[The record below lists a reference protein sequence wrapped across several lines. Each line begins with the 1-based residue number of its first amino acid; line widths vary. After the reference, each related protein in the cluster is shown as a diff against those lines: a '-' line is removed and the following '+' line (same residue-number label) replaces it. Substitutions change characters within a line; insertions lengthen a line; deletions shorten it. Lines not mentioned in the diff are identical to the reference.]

1 MLYTAYHSSYNHSIL
16 PEGHRFPMIKYDLL
30 RRQLVHQGIVTQEAF
45 VNIENVADGSDI
57 LRAHTPN
64 YLLALNNLNLSK
76 IEERRTGFPLSKML
90 IDREKTIMQ
99 GGIVTSE
106 LAYSNNT
113 VSMNIAGGTHHAYS
127 YRGEGFCLLNDI
139 AIAAHYLI
147 ANYKLS
153 KILVIDLDVHQGNGT
168 AEIFASNDK
177 VFTFS
182 MHAKSNFPFQ
192 KEQSDLD
199 VALSDGIGDEEYL
212 HQLSISLDH
221 IFSIFKPEFV
231 FYQCGVDVLESDKLG
246 KLSMSVDGCRR
257 RDKLVFERV
266 RNENIGMH
274 CCMGGGYS
282 PDINIIVDAHT
293 NTFKEALN
301 YI

>member
-30 RRQLVHQGIVTQEAF
+30 RRQLVHQGIVTPDAF
-45 VNIENVADGSDI
+45 VNIENVADDSDI

-257 RDKLVFERV
+257 RDKQVFERV
-266 RNENIGMH
+266 RNENIPMH

>member
-1 MLYTAYHSSYNHSIL
+1 
-16 PEGHRFPMIKYDLL
+16 MIKYDLL
-30 RRQLVHQGIVTQEAF
+30 RLQLMHQGIVTDDAFITIEKEA
-45 VNIENVADGSDI
+45 NDSDI
-57 LRAHTPN
+57 LRAHSLA
-64 YLLALNNLNLSK
+64 YLQSLNDLKLSK

-90 IDREKTIMQ
+90 IQREKTIMQ

-106 LAYSNNT
+106 LALNNNT
-113 VSMNIAGGTHHAYS
+113 ISMNIAGGTHHAYS

-168 AEIFASNDK
+168 AEILKDNDK

-182 MHAKSNFPFQ
+182 MHAKSNFPFR
-192 KEQSDLD
+192 KEESDLD
-199 VALSDGIGDEEYL
+199 IALADGIGDEEYL
-212 HQLSISLDH
+212 NQLSMSLDH
-221 IFSIFKPEFV
+221 ILSIFKPEFV

-246 KLSMSVDGCRR
+246 KLSMTLDGCRK
-257 RDKLVFERV
+257 RDQLVFDKV
-266 RNENIGMH
+266 RNENIAMH

-282 PDINIIVDAHT
+282 HDINIIVDAHC